1 MAQYEMQESTLPSE
15 GGKRI
20 LYPRMRLTGQDTLD
34 DLVRRISR
42 GTTFS
47 PGDVRGLIGTLV
59 DELAFSMGSGR
70 SVKIEGLGV
79 FTPALGLREG
89 AERESGEP
97 GDARRNASSIC
108 VSGVHFKVD
117 KRLVMETA
125 GYCQLERSAV
135 KFRKSSNRYTPQERL
150 KLAQDYLVSHE
161 YMTVEGYASLTGL
174 RRTTANR
181 ELNAWCNEPGS
192 GIGYRGRAS
201 HKVYVRQG

>member
-59 DELAFSMGSGR
+59 DELAFSMGAGR

-97 GDARRNASSIC
+97 GDVRRNASSIC
-108 VSGVHFKVD
+108 VSGVRFRAD
-117 KRLVMETA
+117 KRLVSETA
-125 GYCQLERSAV
+125 GYCHLERSGV

-150 KLAQDYLVSHE
+150 RLAQDYVASHDH
-161 YMTVEGYASLTGL
+161 MTVADYAALTGL
-174 RRTTANR
+174 VRPTATR